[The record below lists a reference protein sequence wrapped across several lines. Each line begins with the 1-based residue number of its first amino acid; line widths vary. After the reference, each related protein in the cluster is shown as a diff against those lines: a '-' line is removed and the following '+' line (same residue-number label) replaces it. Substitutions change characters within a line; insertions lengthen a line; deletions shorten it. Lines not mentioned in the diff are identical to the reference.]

1 MRRAGPEDIP
11 AIRVCLSGMAD
22 HAMFP
27 LSNLDRFG
35 LDGDHGYAPRMWV
48 AEKDGLVTDVLTIG
62 KSGVILP
69 ALPGGDWAAAAGC
82 LKGREISGCI
92 GPTDQVRPL
101 LAELG
106 LAGHPTSLNR
116 DEPHFALDLDALR
129 IPGGPGMLHPLDAAD
144 RDEMIRWRAAYEVEV
159 LGADPR
165 TGLDTARSDYE
176 AYLEADSHRV
186 LIDGDRP
193 LATTGFNATAGQAVQ
208 IGGVFTPPPLR
219 GRGHARRA
227 VALHLA
233 EARDKGARRAILF
246 SASPAAEAAYRA
258 IGFQRIGDWTLCL
271 MAGRSLSGG

>member
-1 MRRAGPEDIP
+1 MRRAGLEDIP
-11 AIRVCLSGMAD
+11 GIRACLSGMAD

-35 LDGDHGYAPRMWV
+35 LDGDHEYAPRMWIS
-48 AEKDGLVTDVLTIG
+48 ESDGQVTDVLTVG
-62 KSGVILP
+62 RGGMILP
-69 ALPGGDWAAAAGC
+69 ALPAGDWAAAAQC
-82 LKGREISGCI
+82 LDGIRVSGCI
-92 GPTDQVRPL
+92 GPTDQVRAI

-106 LAGHPTSLNR
+106 LDDSPTILDR
-116 DEPHFALDLDALR
+116 DEPHFALELDQLH
-129 IPGGPGMLHPLDAAD
+129 IPDGPGDLQPLDAAD

-165 TGLDTARSDYE
+165 AGLDTARRDYE
-176 AYLEADSHRV
+176 AYIAADSHRV
-186 LIDGDRP
+186 LLDGDVP

-208 IGGVFTPPPLR
+208 IGGVYTPPPLR

-258 IGFQRIGDWTLCL
+258 IGFERIGDWTLCL
-271 MAGRSLSGG
+271 LAERILADG